1 METYHSARYPFL
13 YCQTTEEERFIRHYR
28 SEVDQE
34 LKFFRWDIIAGFR
47 ALVNPNGD
55 NNMWTWV
62 QVGIQGIQEYSETG
76 EPSAVN
82 IRIPAEADD
91 EKILDP
97 GAALDMLLWLP
108 SPSIVFMHDYHK
120 FFEDIP
126 IIRSALNIKD
136 HLISN
141 EKMAVFVS
149 AVVNIPVELSND
161 ITTYDFK
168 MPDCETLDEILK
180 TMCSDNEIDIP
191 EDSKA
196 VVDAMLGLTEEGAK
210 GAISLS
216 LATKG
221 TIDHKVVLD
230 QKAAQLNASGV
241 LTYHTPKETLQDIA
255 GNEQAIE
262 WLTRT
267 VNHPDSKAVAVY
279 GVPGA
284 GKTLTGKVIA
294 NVTKRPCLFADLNAA
309 RGQFQGDAEGRISM
323 MFKTARAMGRPF
335 IILDE
340 FDKSISGSTAS
351 YTDGG
356 VGQRIVQKFLV
367 EWEEQAPDGPFW
379 YLTLNSLDE
388 FITISGGALLR
399 RMDILFFVDLPSEE
413 EASNIAKI
421 WGKKCNVALP
431 DDYDFSGFSGAD
443 IAKLAR
449 NMNMLGCDVDKAR
462 KYLIPASESIGKQ
475 IAEIRSKAKSVCMW
489 ASEKQQNIVEQAVAK
504 RKVKLGWS
512 TTPPDEISE
521 AA

>member
-28 SEVDQE
+28 SEIGQE

-62 QVGIQGIQEYSETG
+62 RVGIQGIQEYNETG

-161 ITTYDFK
+161 ITVFDFE
-168 MPDCETLDEILK
+168 MPDCEILDGILK
-180 TMCSDNEIDIP
+180 TMCSDNEIDLP
-191 EDSKA
+191 EDSKS

-241 LTYHTPKETLQDIA
+241 LSYHTPKETLEDIA

-262 WLTRT
+262 WLTKT
-267 VNHPDSKAVAVY
+267 VNH
-279 GVPGA
+279 
-284 GKTLTGKVIA
+284 
-294 NVTKRPCLFADLNAA
+294 
-309 RGQFQGDAEGRISM
+309 
-323 MFKTARAMGRPF
+323 
-335 IILDE
+335 
-340 FDKSISGSTAS
+340 
-351 YTDGG
+351 
-356 VGQRIVQKFLV
+356 
-367 EWEEQAPDGPFW
+367 
-379 YLTLNSLDE
+379 
-388 FITISGGALLR
+388 
-399 RMDILFFVDLPSEE
+399 
-413 EASNIAKI
+413 
-421 WGKKCNVALP
+421 
-431 DDYDFSGFSGAD
+431 
-443 IAKLAR
+443 
-449 NMNMLGCDVDKAR
+449 
-462 KYLIPASESIGKQ
+462 
-475 IAEIRSKAKSVCMW
+475 
-489 ASEKQQNIVEQAVAK
+489 
-504 RKVKLGWS
+504 
-512 TTPPDEISE
+512 
-521 AA
+521 